1 MKIKT
6 INWITIVVILLQCLP
21 GLVILIS
28 EDIGNQLIADS
39 FGNGNQITD
48 KDALRISK
56 TFMMVFPFIG
66 LGIASIVLGLN
77 KIKDQETARKLC
89 VYVAVYMG
97 LFALPDV
104 INTFTDLISQP
115 IPLILINYACMGL
128 LLYGSK
134 KGTV

>member
-6 INWITIVVILLQCLP
+6 INWITIVVVLLQSLP
-21 GLVILIS
+21 GLLIFVS

-39 FGNGNQITD
+39 FGNGTPLNNI
-48 KDALRISK
+48 DAMRISK

-66 LGIASIVLGLN
+66 LGIAAIILGLN

-104 INTFTDLISQP
+104 INTFTDLIAQP
-115 IPLILINYACMGL
+115 LPFILINYACMGL
-128 LLYGSK
+128 LLYGAK